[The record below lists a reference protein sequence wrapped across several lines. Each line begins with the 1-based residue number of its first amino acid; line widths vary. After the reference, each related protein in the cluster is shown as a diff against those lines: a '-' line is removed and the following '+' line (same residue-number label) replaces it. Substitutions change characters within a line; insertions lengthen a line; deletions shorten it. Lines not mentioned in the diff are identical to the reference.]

1 MPSTI
6 ASLGILVSANVAPA
20 MQSMDQVG
28 AKVKDVGQT
37 SQKEGK
43 KTEGFM
49 KRWAGSFAMIGAAAT
64 GALYMVVKASPLLAG
79 AMREAQD
86 AISLLFMTVGDALEP
101 ILRPFINTLW
111 ELSDLI
117 IDMPAPLDALTSGFI
132 VFGGTIVGAAGGLGL
147 ISLGLKAFGIGAA
160 TAGAGAAVLAG
171 AFGGIVLAAGAV
183 ATALYY
189 VSEDPTTA
197 IIGAFTT
204 IGTGM
209 ALLFHHPLIAAVS
222 AIAGG
227 FALLVRAGSDLEVGL
242 GLAFVGIGV
251 AATALMGHPI
261 FAVGIGLVAFFI
273 SFQKASDEMKVGIVA
288 AFTAIGIAASVLLAN
303 PVIAAITAIV
313 DAYLVLVALEDKLQ
327 PGKRLFG
334 RFGLEPPGPLFDIS
348 DITGLF
354 QHGGYVPYTGPAIL
368 HAGEYVVPRGK
379 VGAGVG
385 GGAVYNV
392 TNTFEINNPVL
403 GSDMD
408 VERLKQKLDEL
419 YKREMGRVA

>member
-1 MPSTI
+1 MS
-6 ASLGILVSANVAPA
+6 ILLTANAAPA
-20 MQSMDQVG
+20 IRAMDQIG

-37 SQKEGK
+37 SQREGA

-49 KRWAGSFAMIGAAAT
+49 KRWAGSFAAIGAAAT
-64 GALYMVVKASPLLAG
+64 ASLYMVVKASPLLSG
-79 AMREAQD
+79 ALQEAQD

-101 ILRPFINTLW
+101 ILRPFIDLIW
-111 ELSDLI
+111 ELVDVVM
-117 IDMPAPLDALTSGFI
+117 DMPSPLDTLTAAFIAVGGSITAVLGGLCLLPAALHAVGLAS
-132 VFGGTIVGAAGGLGL
+132 GAAASSTLL
-147 ISLGLKAFGIGAA
+147 LSTAFFGIVTAA
-160 TAGAGAAVLAG
+160 GLVAAVLYH
-171 AFGGIVLAAGAV
+171 I
-183 ATALYY
+183 T
-189 VSEDPTTA
+189 EDPTTA

-204 IGTGM
+204 IGVGASM
-209 ALLFHHPLIAAVS
+209 LLHHPLIT
-222 AIAGG
+222 AITGIVGG
-227 FALLVRAGSDLEVGL
+227 FALIARASSDLEIAV
-242 GLAFVGIGV
+242 GLAFTGIGV
-251 AATALMGHPI
+251 AAAALMANPI
-261 FAVGIGLVAFFI
+261 FGVAAAGVGLVALFI
-273 SFQKASDEMKVGIVA
+273 GFKNASEEMKIGIIA
-288 AFTAIGIAASVLLAN
+288 AFTAIGIAASILLAN

-334 RFGLEPPGPLFDIS
+334 RFGLKPPGPIFNIS

-379 VGAGVG
+379 VAAGG
-385 GGAVYNV
+385 GGAVYNI

-419 YKREMGRVA
+419 YKRDMGRVA